1 MTSFMKLCLKEKDGA
16 VLFKVL
22 VQPRASR
29 NELVG
34 IHGDCLKIRI
44 TSPPVENQAN
54 KKVCEFLSKL
64 MGVGKG
70 QVEIVEG
77 QKSKVKKVIITNSTL
92 EEVRKKLD
100 QLV

>member
-1 MTSFMKLCLKEKDGA
+1 MNLCLKEKDGA

-77 QKSKVKKVIITNSTL
+77 QKSKVKKVRITNSTP

>member
-1 MTSFMKLCLKEKDGA
+1 MNLCLEEKDGA
-16 VLFKVL
+16 VIFKVL

-34 IHGDCLKIRI
+34 IHGDCLKIRV

-64 MGVGKG
+64 MGVGKR

-77 QKSKVKKVIITNSTL
+77 QKSKVKKVRISGSTL
-92 EEVRKKLD
+92 EEVRSKLD
-100 QLV
+100 

>member
-1 MTSFMKLCLKEKDGA
+1 MNLCFKEQDGA
-16 VLFKVL
+16 VIFKVL

-64 MGVGKG
+64 MGVGKR

-77 QKSKVKKVIITNSTL
+77 RKSKVKKVRITGSTSEEIKNKL
-92 EEVRKKLD
+92 E
-100 QLV
+100 QLI

>member
-1 MTSFMKLCLKEKDGA
+1 MNLCLEEKDGA
-16 VLFKVL
+16 VIFKVL

-34 IHGDCLKIRI
+34 IHGDCLKIRV

-64 MGVGKG
+64 MGVGKR

-77 QKSKVKKVIITNSTL
+77 QKSKVKKVRITGSTL
-92 EEVRKKLD
+92 EEVRSKLD
-100 QLV
+100 

>member
-1 MTSFMKLCLKEKDGA
+1 MNLCLEEKDGA

-29 NELVG
+29 SELVG
-34 IHGDCLKIRI
+34 IHGDCLKIRV
-44 TSPPVENQAN
+44 TSPPVENKAN

-64 MGVGKG
+64 MGVGKR

-77 QKSKVKKVIITNSTL
+77 QKSKIKKVRITDSTL
-92 EEVRKKLD
+92 EEVKNKLN
-100 QLV
+100 VTTS

>member
-1 MTSFMKLCLKEKDGA
+1 MG
-16 VLFKVL
+16 
-22 VQPRASR
+22 
-29 NELVG
+29 
-34 IHGDCLKIRI
+34 
-44 TSPPVENQAN
+44 
-54 KKVCEFLSKL
+54 EFLSKL
-64 MGVGKG
+64 MGVGKR

>member
-1 MTSFMKLCLKEKDGA
+1 MSLYLEEKDGA
-16 VLFKVL
+16 VVFKVL

-34 IHGDCLKIRI
+34 IHGDFLKIRI

-64 MGVGKG
+64 MGVGKR
-70 QVEIVEG
+70 QVAIVEG
-77 QKSKVKKVIITNSTL
+77 QKSKVKKVRISDSSL
-92 EEVRKKLD
+92 DEVQHKLN
-100 QLV
+100 QLI

>member
-1 MTSFMKLCLKEKDGA
+1 MNLCFKEQDGA
-16 VLFKVL
+16 VIFKVL

-44 TSPPVENQAN
+44 TSPPVENKAN

-64 MGVGKG
+64 MGVGKR

-77 QKSKVKKVIITNSTL
+77 QKSKVKKVRITNSTP

>member
-1 MTSFMKLCLKEKDGA
+1 MNLCLKEKDGT
-16 VLFKVL
+16 VIFKVL

-34 IHGDCLKIRI
+34 IHDDCLKIRI

-64 MGVGKG
+64 MGVGKR

-77 QKSKVKKVIITNSTL
+77 QKSKVKKVRITGSTL
-92 EEVRKKLD
+92 EKVQSKLN
-100 QLV
+100 QLI

>member
-1 MTSFMKLCLKEKDGA
+1 MKLCLKEKDGA

-64 MGVGKG
+64 MGVGKR

-77 QKSKVKKVIITNSTL
+77 RKSKVKKVRITGCTL
-92 EEVRKKLD
+92 EEIKNKLD
-100 QLV
+100 

>member
-1 MTSFMKLCLKEKDGA
+1 MNLCFKEKDGA
-16 VLFKVL
+16 VIFKIL

-34 IHGDCLKIRI
+34 IHCDCLKIRV

-54 KKVCEFLSKL
+54 KKVCEFLSKQ
-64 MGVGKG
+64 MGVGKR

-77 QKSKVKKVIITNSTL
+77 QKSKVKKVRITGSTL
-92 EEVRKKLD
+92 EEVQSKLN
-100 QLV
+100 QLI

>member
-1 MTSFMKLCLKEKDGA
+1 MKLCLKEKDGA

>member
-1 MTSFMKLCLKEKDGA
+1 MSLCFKEQDGA
-16 VLFKVL
+16 VIFKVL

-34 IHGDCLKIRI
+34 IHGDCVKIRI

-64 MGVGKG
+64 MGVGRR

-77 QKSKVKKVIITNSTL
+77 QKSKIKKVRITGCTL
-92 EEVRKKLD
+92 EEIKNKLD
-100 QLV
+100 

>member
-1 MTSFMKLCLKEKDGA
+1 MNLCLEEKDGG
-16 VLFKVL
+16 VIFKVL

-34 IHGDCLKIRI
+34 IHGDCLKIRV

-64 MGVGKG
+64 MGVGKR

-77 QKSKVKKVIITNSTL
+77 QKSKVKKVRITGSTL
-92 EEVRKKLD
+92 EKVQSKLN
-100 QLV
+100 QLI